1 MNPRIGI
8 VLVDDHP
15 MFRRGLRGLLESV
28 GDTVV
33 LGEAGTGQEAIR
45 LATEHRPDVVL
56 MDLNLPGMSGIE
68 ATRGVLRASP
78 RTAVLVITMVEDEDA
93 IMSALDAGARGYV
106 MKGAG
111 QEELLAA
118 VRSVHSGSAVFGRTL
133 APLVLARLSTVP
145 EAGRGPVVPGLS
157 ERESDVLRLMCRG
170 LDNGDIAR
178 RLGVSVKTVQN
189 HVSRLLT
196 KLDARSRVEVVLRF
210 RGDL

>member
-93 IMSALDAGARGYV
+93 IMSAVDAGARGYV

-133 APLVLARLSTVP
+133 VPLVLARLSAVP
-145 EAGRGPVVPGLS
+145 EPGRTSVPGAQRAG
-157 ERESDVLRLMCRG
+157 ERRPPS
-170 LDNGDIAR
+170 
-178 RLGVSVKTVQN
+178 
-189 HVSRLLT
+189 HVPGTRQ
-196 KLDARSRVEVVLRF
+196 R
-210 RGDL
+210 